1 MNPLAYFIILNY
13 FFHPRARARAHVNSH
28 GHGHVN
34 DYECIRDRDRDHD
47 RDCDHYSLFKGSG
60 SQASFSK
67 HFLTR
72 MH

>member
-1 MNPLAYFIILNY
+1 MNPLAYFIISNY
-13 FFHPRARARAHVNSH
+13 FFHPRARAHVNSH

-34 DYECIRDRDRDHD
+34 DYECVRDRDCDY
-47 RDCDHYSLFKGSG
+47 DHYSLFKGSG